1 MYSEEIRQTLEKEDI
16 EPGDA
21 IKAGN
26 YTGRLMPKPE
36 NGDPDSV
43 IIKLDSGYNI
53 GVKTEQIELVEKKEK
68 EDKSQTEIE
77 HSDSKPDILILHTGG
92 TIASRVSYEEGGV
105 KPAFDPEALLEMYP
119 ELGEI
124 CNLHSKVVAQ
134 MLSEDMEPEH
144 WQEIAKK
151 IDEEKDEYDGIII
164 GHGTDTMQY
173 TGQALSLMLKGIDT
187 GVILVGSQRSSD
199 RPSSDA
205 AQNLY
210 SAAKFL
216 KDTDFKGISVCMH
229 STVDDDS
236 CSLMPANKIRK
247 MHTSRRDAF
256 ETVNAQRTGSVDYRK
271 DTVEIESETDNSEYD
286 PKFDLD
292 TQIGYIKIRPGM
304 KPEELDWIKRKE
316 YNGVI
321 IEGTGL
327 GHMPVNSFD
336 SKTEHHEEIL
346 EKVEEITE
354 NAVVV
359 MSSECIYGRT
369 NMNVY
374 DAGLKI
380 KETGVIEAKDM
391 HPELAYVKLM
401 WSLGQGGDLEEAER
415 IFKSNIAGETQ
426 ERSIYNE

>member
-1 MYSEEIRQTLEKEDI
+1 
-16 EPGDA
+16 
-21 IKAGN
+21 
-26 YTGRLMPKPE
+26 
-36 NGDPDSV
+36 
-43 IIKLDSGYNI
+43 
-53 GVKTEQIELVEKKEK
+53 
-68 EDKSQTEIE
+68 
-77 HSDSKPDILILHTGG
+77 
-92 TIASRVSYEEGGV
+92 
-105 KPAFDPEALLEMYP
+105 
-119 ELGEI
+119 
-124 CNLHSKVVAQ
+124 
-134 MLSEDMEPEH
+134 EH

-229 STVDDDS
+229 STVDDDL

-256 ETVNAQRTGSVDYRK
+256 ETVNAQRIGSVDYRK
-271 DTVEIESETDNSEYD
+271 DKIEIESKTDNSKEYD

-304 KPEELDWIKRKE
+304 KPEELDWIKKKE
-316 YNGVI
+316 YN
-321 IEGTGL
+321 
-327 GHMPVNSFD
+327 
-336 SKTEHHEEIL
+336 KTEHHEEIL